1 MRPIPTIG
9 LFTRGLEN
17 QIYNYKKYGYIIVKR
32 NSLISTAL
40 VNKSK
45 DDILSYFNSI
55 ERKWS
60 YRFWRH
66 FNHVNSQKRRHSIE
80 LPSNITSVQTL
91 LQLSIGSIRNLLE
104 SQLCQ
109 NSPLVEMSAV
119 ISKPGSNDQSIHSD
133 ISCDINSDLISCF
146 VAMQKIR
153 LENGPTYLYSESHT
167 NDFHKYRDSI
177 VPKSP
182 QSTSTY
188 YNNDGSLDEEE
199 QQPRSNDDELLN
211 IDIDLR
217 KKNEMINTSNPVA
230 ATLDIG
236 DILIFN
242 AKIFHFGSANIS
254 TVDRLLMSFSFQKLD
269 LNGDYI
275 PIKGFTYHLSNSMK
289 NENKIL
295 KHYPNIE

>member
-1 MRPIPTIG
+1 
-9 LFTRGLEN
+9 
-17 QIYNYKKYGYIIVKR
+17 
-32 NSLISTAL
+32 
-40 VNKSK
+40 
-45 DDILSYFNSI
+45 
-55 ERKWS
+55 
-60 YRFWRH
+60 
-66 FNHVNSQKRRHSIE
+66 
-80 LPSNITSVQTL
+80 
-91 LQLSIGSIRNLLE
+91 
-104 SQLCQ
+104 
-109 NSPLVEMSAV
+109 MSAV

-146 VAMQKIR
+146 VAMQKIT